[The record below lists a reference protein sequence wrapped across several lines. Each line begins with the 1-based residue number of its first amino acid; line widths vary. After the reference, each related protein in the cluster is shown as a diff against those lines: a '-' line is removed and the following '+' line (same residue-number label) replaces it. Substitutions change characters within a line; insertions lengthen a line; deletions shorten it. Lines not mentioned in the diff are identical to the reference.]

1 MRKIVDTILPTTM
14 VGSYPRPDWFT
25 YQLLGRDAR
34 VAFKHVAHEEAYADA
49 TRVIIQDQ
57 EEAGLDIV
65 CDGQMY
71 FDDYV
76 GSIGSFCWYM
86 YERIAGFDPAK
97 EEHPAA
103 VDAATMTKE
112 IMLLSDWGGVV
123 NSGPIEGTRRS
134 GWSTSTSSPRATR
147 RGQSRSRSAPG
158 RSTSPGTSTS
168 SHYKDPR
175 ELSYALAPIFNA
187 EMRALVAAGANF
199 LQFEDLGAW
208 LPLFT
213 KDSQDYRWIGDVVR
227 QCIEGVDAKIAWH
240 FCYGNAWGNRLAG
253 MFPAGYEAV
262 LPYFYDLPIDQFVL
276 DFANRDM
283 IDIAALKDLPKDK
296 EVAIGVID
304 VRTSMIE
311 TPEEVAARI
320 RKVIEVVPPERVYLT
335 TDCGMKPL
343 SRIVA
348 RMKLKAL
355 ADGARIVRS
364 ELGHS

>member
-1 MRKIVDTILPTTM
+1 MAGSASRIPGTADKSRQGGTMRKIVDTILPTTM
-14 VGSYPRPDWFT
+14 VGSYPRPHWFT
-25 YQLLGRDAR
+25 YQLSGRDVR
-34 VAFKHVAHEEAYADA
+34 EAFKHVAHEEAYADA

-76 GSIGSFCWYM
+76 GSIGSFCWYI
-86 YERIAGFDPAK
+86 YERIPGFDPAK

-103 VDAATMTKE
+103 
-112 IMLLSDWGGVV
+112 
-123 NSGPIEGTRRS
+123 
-134 GWSTSTSSPRATR
+134 
-147 RGQSRSRSAPG
+147 
-158 RSTSPGTSTS
+158 
-168 SHYKDPR
+168 
-175 ELSYALAPIFNA
+175 
-187 EMRALVAAGANF
+187 AGANF
-199 LQFEDLGAW
+199 LQYEDLGAW

-213 KDSQDYRWIGDVVR
+213 KENEDFKWIGDVVR
-227 QCIEGVDAKIAWH
+227 QCIDGVDAKIAWH

-253 MFPAGYEAV
+253 LFPAGYEAV
-262 LPYFYDLPIDQFVL
+262 LPHFYDLPIDQFVL

-283 IDIAALKDLPKDK
+283 VDIDALKDLPADK

-355 ADGARIVRS
+355 ADGAKIVRK
-364 ELGHS
+364 ELGHG